1 MDQLRD
7 NTGKKQ
13 KILARLKK
21 NNARSAPFFWCALA
35 WHL

>member
-21 NNARSAPFFWCALA
+21 NNARSAPCKQHFRL
-35 WHL
+35 